1 MYYVGLK
8 EEEENKIEISGKHDS
23 IFDVKIDG
31 KLRQVDFVKAENSYS
46 LIIDGRSYEIDCE
59 KSKSGYDIWMGGNYF
74 QVSVLSEAQKRIQL
88 SKKGKKSDGPQI
100 IETEMP
106 GKIVSVKKINGE
118 TVKKG
123 ETIVVLEAMK
133 MQNEILSP
141 KDGTIEE
148 MYVKDAQMVE
158 TSDKLFKIR

>member
-8 EEEENKIEISGKHDS
+8 EGESKVEISGRRGS

-31 KLRQVDFVKAENSYS
+31 KLRQVDFVEAENSYS
-46 LIIDGRSYEIDCE
+46 LIVDGKSYEIDCE
-59 KSKSGYDIWMGGNYF
+59 KSKNGYDIWMGGNYF

-88 SKKGKKSDGPQI
+88 SKKGKKSGGPQI

-106 GKIVSVKKINGE
+106 GKIVLVKKIKGE

-123 ETIVVLEAMK
+123 ETVVVLEAMK

-158 TSDKLFKIR
+158 ASDKLFKIK

>member
-8 EEEENKIEISGKHDS
+8 ERENKVEINGRRGS

-46 LIIDGRSYEIDCE
+46 LIIDGKSYEIDCE
-59 KSKSGYDIWMGGNYF
+59 KSKNGYDIWMGGNYF

-88 SKKGKKSDGPQI
+88 SKKGKKSGGPQI

-106 GKIVSVKKINGE
+106 GKIVLVKKIKGE

-123 ETIVVLEAMK
+123 ETVVVLEAMK

-148 MYVKDAQMVE
+148 MYVKDTQTVE
-158 TSDKLFKIR
+158 ASDKLFKIK